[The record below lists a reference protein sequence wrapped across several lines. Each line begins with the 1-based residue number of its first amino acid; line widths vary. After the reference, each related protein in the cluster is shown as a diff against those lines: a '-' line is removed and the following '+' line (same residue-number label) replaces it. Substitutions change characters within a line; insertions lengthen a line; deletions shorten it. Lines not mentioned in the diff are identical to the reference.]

1 MMEVKFAEFKF
12 PYPPTVNHCWGRSG
26 KAYFLSAKYKTF
38 LEDVALVV
46 AGTKLIPSANYFLE
60 LTVTPPD
67 RRKRD
72 LDNVFKPILDALTR
86 CCVWQDDSAVSFLK
100 AERTE
105 PSKID
110 AGVKVV
116 VGIPSKAAVA
126 ELERQRRIQAAKD
139 AAVLEIVKKLVRE
152 STGIN
157 TLKVNLEKLFENE
170 EEYAAKLLKA
180 RGQLDDDV

>member
-126 ELERQRRIQAAKD
+126 ELERQRRIPITQLLDPDYDPTPEDRTPVAFKGRDFSVGKSLGDIAD
-139 AAVLEIVKKLVRE
+139 VKGMEDIR
-152 STGIN
+152 N
-157 TLKVNLEKLFENE
+157 
-170 EEYAAKLLKA
+170 
-180 RGQLDDDV
+180 